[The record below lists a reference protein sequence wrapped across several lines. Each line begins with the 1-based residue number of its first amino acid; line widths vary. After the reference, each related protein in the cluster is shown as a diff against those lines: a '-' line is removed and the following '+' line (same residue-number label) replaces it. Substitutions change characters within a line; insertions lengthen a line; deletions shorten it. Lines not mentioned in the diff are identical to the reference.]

1 MSTTIR
7 AYPLQ
12 WPKSWPKTA
21 EAKREPGHQFKH
33 SLASAL
39 AGLRDEV
46 RRLGGKNLVL
56 SSNYSLGNE
65 HPKQPGVVAY
75 FDYDEKPVAIPCDR
89 WARVE
94 ANVRAIALTIEAMRG
109 MERWGAKHMITAMFS
124 GFTALPERT
133 GKSCWEILG
142 LEPDPLPSETDVMT
156 AYRKLATTT
165 HPDKEGGSHD
175 AFAALAN
182 AKDIALATIRS

>member
-1 MSTTIR
+1 MSTTVR

-12 WPKSWPKTA
+12 WPKSWPKTHPS
-21 EAKREPGHQFKH
+21 KRESGHQFKQ
-33 SLASAL
+33 SLAGAL
-39 AGLRDEV
+39 AGLREEI

-65 HPKQPGVVAY
+65 HPKEPGVVAY
-75 FDYDEKPVAIPCDR
+75 FDYDEKPTAIPCDR
-89 WARVE
+89 WVRVE

-133 GKSCWEILG
+133 GKSCWETLG
-142 LEPDPLPSETDVMT
+142 LQSEPLPTEDAVLA
-156 AYRKLATTT
+156 AYRTKAQTA
-165 HPDKEGGSHD
+165 HPDKGGSSE
-175 AFAALAN
+175 AFQELTQ